1 MRSWLRVLLIF
12 LILLAVSFVTYYYA
26 LADTP
31 RRDHPGYLAE
41 RALVETD
48 WDWFWYSVS
57 YSRTRFLHPGDSY
70 LFRPLHMAVLAL
82 KDIFFRNNLFALG
95 FINITLMAVAAFSLY
110 FFSSRLLKPATAFIV
125 AVLFMVQ
132 YAGLEI
138 VAWGHITS
146 YLLALTFVGFA
157 MGILLQ
163 AGPNNN
169 TAPQKAGAL
178 LLLGSLTHEMTAIA
192 LVLAAPLLIFLRWRG
207 GREASIGRLPLRN
220 YIIWVIVTPL
230 FIYLGLDLLDYL
242 YRGAP
247 QLLGPS
253 NDIASS
259 EKSDPLVAILSA
271 AGTAA
276 TAFIAPFMVELTKGE
291 TGILA
296 WDFGSMRPV
305 IVTAG
310 VILTLAILYIIY
322 ICIRALKTRK
332 GSEFEFTSLLAVLL
346 LAGVIL
352 GVGLGRIHSR
362 GESYFYEATYYYSIT
377 AYIFCLLIAV
387 SLYHLN
393 KAEGTKVPR
402 LISRAVLV
410 AMLVLITINFARTR
424 ETLEK
429 YWPEKKKFAQ
439 MHLALDETLDR
450 YSGRYCLAGSA
461 AYADVSLRILW
472 KRTCKKGDRRIPGYL
487 ANGED
492 GSLWLV
498 ELEAEPV
505 GAFGKPEE
513 VSLLK
518 LAPNLMLSRDSY
530 ERPDISLSVNG
541 LSHVFLLFE
550 YQNFSQYSQIE
561 LYGPLLHGEIVTGA
575 GKSPLTG
582 YVGLPFVD
590 SPQRLELR
598 HGANLVYVF
607 ADGHLVASA
616 PIYNSAPGK
625 IGIYVKEM
633 EGDIDNAFSDF
644 LVAPSAPR
652 GMNSVD
658 FKEVARLLENSEVVF
673 PEIISRQQ

>member
-1 MRSWLRVLLIF
+1 MRSWLRALLIF
-12 LILLAVSFVTYYYA
+12 LLLLAVSFVTYYYA
-26 LADTP
+26 SADTP
-31 RRDHPGYLAE
+31 RRDHGSYLAE

-57 YSRTRFLHPGDSY
+57 YSRTRFLRPGDSY
-70 LFRPLHMAVLAL
+70 LFRPLHMAVLSL
-82 KDIFFRNNLFALG
+82 KDIFFRSNLFALG
-95 FINITLMAVAAFSLY
+95 FINVTLMAVAAFSLY
-110 FFSSRLLKPATAFIV
+110 FFSSRLLKPTTAFIV

-132 YAGLEI
+132 YAGLEM

-146 YLLALTFVGFA
+146 YLLALTFFGFA
-157 MGILLQ
+157 MGTLLE
-163 AGPNNN
+163 AESDNK
-169 TAPQKAGAL
+169 TALKKAGAL
-178 LLLGSLTHEMTAIA
+178 LLLGSLTHEMTAMA

-207 GREASIGRLPLRN
+207 GKETSIGGLPLRD
-220 YIIWVIVTPL
+220 YYIWVIAAPVL
-230 FIYLGLDLLDYL
+230 LYLGLDFLDYL
-242 YRGAP
+242 YHGVP
-247 QLLGPS
+247 QLLGPA

-259 EKSDPLVAILSA
+259 ETSGPLVAILTA

-276 TAFIAPFMVELTKGE
+276 TAFIAPFMVELTNGG
-291 TGILA
+291 TGVLA

-305 IVTAG
+305 IVTASA
-310 VILTLAILYIIY
+310 ILTLAILFIIY
-322 ICIRALKTRK
+322 RCICALRTRK
-332 GSEFEFTSLLAVLL
+332 SSKVEFTSLLAVLL
-346 LAGVIL
+346 LAGVML
-352 GVGLGRIHSR
+352 GVGLGRIHPR

-377 AYIFCLLIAV
+377 AYIFCLLIAI
-387 SLYHLN
+387 SLYYLN
-393 KAEGTKVPR
+393 KAGVKKMPR
-402 LISRAVLV
+402 FISRAVLV
-410 AMLVLITINFARTR
+410 AMIILIAMNFARTR
-424 ETLEK
+424 EALK
-429 YWPEKKKFAQ
+429 MYWPEKKKFAR
-439 MHLALDETLDR
+439 MHLTLDAALEE
-450 YSGRYCLAGSA
+450 YSERYCLAGSA
-461 AYADVSLRILW
+461 AYADVSLRLLRE
-472 KRTCKKGDRRIPGYL
+472 RTCQKGDGRIPGYL

-498 ELEAEPV
+498 ELEVEPI
-505 GAFGKPEE
+505 GAFGRPEE

-598 HGANLVYVF
+598 YGANLVYVF

-625 IGIYVKEM
+625 IGIYVEEM
-633 EGDIDNAFSDF
+633 EGDIDNAFSDL

-658 FKEVARLLENSEVVF
+658 FKEVARLLENSEVAF
-673 PEIISRQQ
+673 PEIISR